1 MVTPCP
7 TAKLALNRIKSY
19 SLQNQDKTQTHES
32 TVHVPS
38 SKPSGLLCGLDK
50 FQASLK
56 VITLPSVLVLV
67 LQGF

>member
-19 SLQNQDKTQTHES
+19 SVQNEDKRQNHEGPA
-32 TVHVPS
+32 HVPN
-38 SKPSGLLCGLDK
+38 SKLSGFLRGFDK

-56 VITLPSVLVLV
+56 VITLPSVIR
-67 LQGF
+67 FN